1 MTAPRPREW
10 TESREYTANTSDE
23 TVWAR
28 VAGRGETLGIQV
40 EPAAMRRDGR
50 QLAQQIQACA
60 DAAYLEAQVDQR
72 NTMQRHG
79 VASEHYEWMASPAE
93 LHAARERLGRL

>member
-1 MTAPRPREW
+1 MTAPPEREW
-10 TESREYTANTSDE
+10 TESREYQAATRDE

-40 EPAAMRRDGR
+40 EPAAMSRDGR

-60 DAAYLEAQVDQR
+60 DAAFLEAQLDQR
-72 NTMQRHG
+72 HTMQRHG

-93 LHAARERLGRL
+93 LEAARERLGRL